1 MTHQTPNESDGIGL
15 CFISDSHD
23 FPMVYNF
30 SMARMRKACPKGP
43 KILEEEVGRNIRLD
57 GMDPFGADESVAFQL
72 IRNML
77 NGENNVIRD
86 VKVPISTRML
96 FYMSELGLIDG
107 IIHKAGSLNRVP
119 EWPLLA
125 IVAQRCE
132 IPGFTKQCRDVLG
145 LFCSSGDKEVPE
157 KLRGRLSAR
166 EWDLVKSLE
175 LMCEEVHTIRR
186 SYMERI
192 FEALRILC
200 FQPTPQKFQNAMTDI
215 DRDELNLMDTE
226 RSAMLLGM
234 WPCSKCE
241 GIPTGDL
248 QRELMQMVPWFTS
261 PGSYLGSVEVL
272 LNLLRQA
279 EVNIRVHKDGPDCN
293 QLRHFCIFLLQKVTS
308 EANTS

>member
-1 MTHQTPNESDGIGL
+1 
-15 CFISDSHD
+15 
-23 FPMVYNF
+23 
-30 SMARMRKACPKGP
+30 
-43 KILEEEVGRNIRLD
+43 
-57 GMDPFGADESVAFQL
+57 
-72 IRNML
+72 
-77 NGENNVIRD
+77 
-86 VKVPISTRML
+86 
-96 FYMSELGLIDG
+96 
-107 IIHKAGSLNRVP
+107 
-119 EWPLLA
+119 
-125 IVAQRCE
+125 
-132 IPGFTKQCRDVLG
+132 
-145 LFCSSGDKEVPE
+145 
-157 KLRGRLSAR
+157 
-166 EWDLVKSLE
+166 
-175 LMCEEVHTIRR
+175 MCEEVHTIRR

-293 QLRHFCIFLLQKVTS
+293 QLRHFCKFLLQKVTS
-308 EANTS
+308 EASIS